1 MKTNRNDSI
10 LDGITFSDLIVTL
23 QSNEPTIN
31 REVVTRVFEE
41 ILKLQLEDA
50 RALLRE
56 NMEFILSASR
66 GCAMEE
72 SK

>member
-23 QSNEPTIN
+23 QSNEPTIDAAAV
-31 REVVTRVFEE
+31 ERVFEE

-50 RALLRE
+50 RALLRD
-56 NMEFILSASR
+56 NMEFIL
-66 GCAMEE
+66 EE